1 MQRFIKA
8 AAAAGL
14 SAVLTLSCTQGVAPQ
29 SNAQQETGAERG
41 FFSSAVT
48 VYRKDGGTFEIKYTT
63 QVTVGKGLY
72 RLDIYS
78 CEDNDRPE
86 AALLAN
92 GIKVAEKGNTHIPW
106 LDCFISFSKDD
117 VKALQRNGK
126 FVK

>member
-1 MQRFIKA
+1 LPRKATRSRRQR
-8 AAAAGL
+8 L
-14 SAVLTLSCTQGVAPQ
+14 
-29 SNAQQETGAERG
+29 NGA

-63 QVTVGKGLY
+63 AVTVGKGLY
-72 RLDIYS
+72 RLAIYS
-78 CEDNDRPE
+78 CEDNDRAE

-92 GIKVAEKGNTHIPW
+92 GIKVASKGNTHISW